1 MKFKMVGRCLATVIA
16 MAIAPWAGSQEVI
29 LKNSEVN
36 ESTLI
41 EALSVDELPAS
52 EGGLTRGFKPATTPA
67 AAPNKQT
74 GAGKA
79 NLLITFLTNSANLTQ
94 ESQTALDTVA
104 RALQSDALAKLT
116 FRVEG
121 HADARGNPELNQ
133 RLSEARAQAVT
144 RYLVDRHGILA
155 ERLYPEGK
163 GSGEPLNRRRVDAPE
178 NRRVTLVTI
187 RN

>member
-1 MKFKMVGRCLATVIA
+1 MKIKMLGRCLATVVAVA
-16 MAIAPWAGSQEVI
+16 MVPWAVSQEVV

-36 ESTLI
+36 ESSLI
-41 EALSVDELPAS
+41 EALSIDEAGPA
-52 EGGLTRGFKPATTPA
+52 EGGLTRGFKPATASA
-67 AAPNKQT
+67 AAPSKPA

-79 NLLITFLTNSANLTQ
+79 NLLITFLTNSAELTQ

-121 HADARGNPELNQ
+121 HADARGNSELNQ

-144 RYLVDRHGILA
+144 RYLVDKHGILA
-155 ERLYPEGK
+155 ERLHPEGR